1 MKIASIILNTNLKEL
16 DKEFD
21 YIVPEEFDDLV
32 ERGKRVIVPFGL
44 GNKLVEGLVLNI
56 KEYSGVENE
65 LKKIYDILDENII
78 IDDKT
83 IEIAIKIKERYLCTL
98 FEAIKLFLP
107 PNNVKTK
114 IYVKRFKF
122 DEKYEQRY
130 EFLRYIENEFVP
142 LEKIE
147 KLIGYSIKRTQLLNL
162 YKKGLIEIK
171 ETIDLMVKPKKE
183 LIYSLVDINDAY
195 NFIEV
200 NKNSKR
206 YEKHIWTLNQLI
218 NNNGSLS
225 SRVLKSSNNCSSSVL
240 NTLINRGLIK
250 KEYVEVFRNPYN
262 EEYKYNKI
270 ELNLEQKK
278 AIDEILAAYNNGK
291 NTSLI
296 YGVTGSGKTEIYL
309 SLIERFLKNGYGAIV
324 LVPEISL
331 TPQTV
336 ERFKGRFGSNVA
348 IIHSRLSEGE
358 RFDEWRRI
366 YNGEVSLVI
375 GARSAVFAPVK
386 NLKLIIIDEEHEH
399 TYKSE
404 ITPKYD
410 ARYVAK
416 LRIEATNGLLIL
428 GSATPSLESYYNA
441 KNGEYH
447 LIEILKRANSNILP
461 EVTIVDMKKELKN
474 GNRSVF
480 SKKLLEEISINLQ
493 ERNQTILFINRR
505 GYSTFVSCRS
515 CGYVAKCSDCDITL
529 TYHYYNNT
537 LNCHYCGKDYNIPNV
552 CPKCGSKYIKY
563 FGAGTEKIENEILK
577 YFPDARVLRMDMD
590 TTKYKGAHE
599 KIYKAFKNGEADI
612 LIGTQMIAKGM
623 DFKNVT
629 LVGIITADTIL
640 NLPDYKSAERT
651 FQLISQV
658 SGRAGRG
665 DKLGKV
671 IIQTYDPE
679 NPIIQ
684 FASQHD
690 FKNFY
695 EYEIKM
701 RQIMNNPPFTD
712 IIYVLLTSQNENELI
727 KTSNKLRYIFEEAL
741 KHEDVKILGPSPC
754 HISKIKNTFRWNMI
768 FKGKVVEYYYKINK
782 ILYNE
787 LGNSPISFSMDIN
800 PNNML

>member
-114 IYVKRFKF
+114 IYVKRFNF

-130 EFLRYIENEFVP
+130 EFLRYIENEFLP

-147 KLIGYSIKRTQLLNL
+147 KSIGYSIKRTQLLNL

-278 AIDEILAAYNNGK
+278 
-291 NTSLI
+291 
-296 YGVTGSGKTEIYL
+296 
-309 SLIERFLKNGYGAIV
+309 
-324 LVPEISL
+324 
-331 TPQTV
+331 Q
-336 ERFKGRFGSNVA
+336 
-348 IIHSRLSEGE
+348 
-358 RFDEWRRI
+358 
-366 YNGEVSLVI
+366 
-375 GARSAVFAPVK
+375 
-386 NLKLIIIDEEHEH
+386 
-399 TYKSE
+399 
-404 ITPKYD
+404 
-410 ARYVAK
+410 
-416 LRIEATNGLLIL
+416 
-428 GSATPSLESYYNA
+428 
-441 KNGEYH
+441 
-447 LIEILKRANSNILP
+447 
-461 EVTIVDMKKELKN
+461 
-474 GNRSVF
+474 
-480 SKKLLEEISINLQ
+480 
-493 ERNQTILFINRR
+493 
-505 GYSTFVSCRS
+505 
-515 CGYVAKCSDCDITL
+515 
-529 TYHYYNNT
+529 
-537 LNCHYCGKDYNIPNV
+537 
-552 CPKCGSKYIKY
+552 
-563 FGAGTEKIENEILK
+563 
-577 YFPDARVLRMDMD
+577 
-590 TTKYKGAHE
+590 
-599 KIYKAFKNGEADI
+599 
-612 LIGTQMIAKGM
+612 
-623 DFKNVT
+623 
-629 LVGIITADTIL
+629 
-640 NLPDYKSAERT
+640 
-651 FQLISQV
+651 
-658 SGRAGRG
+658 
-665 DKLGKV
+665 
-671 IIQTYDPE
+671 
-679 NPIIQ
+679 
-684 FASQHD
+684 
-690 FKNFY
+690 
-695 EYEIKM
+695 
-701 RQIMNNPPFTD
+701 
-712 IIYVLLTSQNENELI
+712 
-727 KTSNKLRYIFEEAL
+727 
-741 KHEDVKILGPSPC
+741 
-754 HISKIKNTFRWNMI
+754 
-768 FKGKVVEYYYKINK
+768 
-782 ILYNE
+782 
-787 LGNSPISFSMDIN
+787 
-800 PNNML
+800 

>member
-1 MKIASIILNTNLKEL
+1 MKIASIIINTNIKEL

-21 YIVPEEFDDLV
+21 YIIPEEL
-32 ERGKRVIVPFGL
+32 EEYIEIGKRVIVPFGA
-44 GNKLVEGLVLNI
+44 GNKLIEGLVINI
-56 KEYSGVENE
+56 NEYSDLENE
-65 LKKIYDILDENII
+65 LKKIYDVIDENII
-78 IDDKT
+78 IDNKT
-83 IEIAIKIKERYLCTL
+83 IEIARKIKERYLCT
-98 FEAIKLFLP
+98 FYEAVKLFLP
-107 PNNVKTK
+107 PNNLKTK
-114 IYVKRFKF
+114 ILIKRVNF
-122 DEKYEQRY
+122 DKKYEEKYE
-130 EFLRYIENEFVP
+130 FLKYTHDEYID
-142 LEKIE
+142 LDKIE
-147 KLIGYSIKRTQLLNL
+147 KLIGESIKRTQLIKL
-162 YKKGLIEIK
+162 YKKGIIEFK
-171 ETIDLMVKPKKE
+171 ETADLSVKPKRELVYMAVDVKEACRFLEENEDAKRLQRQIQILKE
-183 LIYSLVDINDAY
+183 LIS
-195 NFIEV
+195 
-200 NKNSKR
+200 
-206 YEKHIWTLNQLI
+206 
-218 NNNGSLS
+218 NNGIIS
-225 SRVLKSSNNCSSSVL
+225 SKDLKNKSCYSSAVIK
-240 NTLINRGLIK
+240 TLINKGLIK
-250 KEYVEVFRNPYN
+250 KEYVETYRIPHNEDFRYD
-262 EEYKYNKI
+262 KI

-278 AIDEILAAYNNGK
+278 AIDEILSSYENGK
-291 NTSLI
+291 NISLI

-309 SLIERFLKNGYGAIV
+309 NIIERFLNNGYGAII

-336 ERFKGRFGSNVA
+336 ERFKGRFGANVA
-348 IIHSRLSEGE
+348 VIHSRLSEGE

-366 YNGEVSLVI
+366 YNGEVKLVV

-416 LRIEATNGLLIL
+416 LRIEASNGLLIL

-441 KNGEYH
+441 KNGTYH
-447 LIEILKRANSNILP
+447 LIEILKRANNINLP
-461 EVTIVDMKKELKN
+461 EVTIVDMKKELKS

-480 SKKLLEEISINLQ
+480 SKKLLEEIASNLN
-493 ERNQTILFINRR
+493 EKNQTILFINRR

-515 CGYVAKCSDCDITL
+515 CGYVAKCFDCDITL

-537 LNCHYCGKDYNIPNV
+537 LNCHYCGKDYSIPNI

-563 FGAGTEKIENEILK
+563 FGAGTEKIESEILK

-590 TTKYKGAHE
+590 TTKNKGAHE
-599 KIYKAFKNGEADI
+599 KIYRAFKNGEADI

-671 IIQTYDPE
+671 VIQTYDPD

-695 EYEIKM
+695 DYEIKM
-701 RQIMNNPPFTD
+701 RKIMNNPPFTD
-712 IIYVLLTSQNENELI
+712 ILYVLLTSQNESELI
-727 KTSNKLRYIFEEAL
+727 KVSNRLRYIL
-741 KHEDVKILGPSPC
+741 KEFIKDEDLTILGPSPC
-754 HISKIKNTFRWNMI
+754 HISKVKNTFRWNMI
-768 FKGKVVEYYYKINK
+768 FKGKVVEYYYKIYE

-787 LGNSPISFSMDIN
+787 LVNSPISFSMDIN
-800 PNNML
+800 PNSML